1 MRNLLLTTKK
11 ERNNR
16 HGLNEI
22 KRINNVA
29 DHKEAVRILRLRPPK
44 PMPAAGVCWRV
55 ASCDQSSTQLSI
67 FFSDFLIAV
76 GTPLFWLE
84 MKTLAWFPIGS
95 SELRSAKTIL
105 ILTQVFFVH
114 SKAGLC
120 ASAPCL
126 WWWNG
131 VLWFVKRIKL
141 VLTFSFLGQGCLG
154 FDLELKWRF

>member
-1 MRNLLLTTKK
+1 MWNIASWGFWSNKIIEKFRENNKILWVICNIALLVYKDPVFLIT
-11 ERNNR
+11 
-16 HGLNEI
+16 
-22 KRINNVA
+22 
-29 DHKEAVRILRLRPPK
+29 
-44 PMPAAGVCWRV
+44 
-55 ASCDQSSTQLSI
+55 SCDQSSTQLSI